1 MDQRWGKTWK
11 NILHYSCRNEQ
22 IGNLCNISLC
32 FLSVW
37 DRWESWWQNAGPT
50 IQPAA
55 SQPYGSKRHLPKC
68 QNHRISSCEKA
79 LLGVCLHA
87 YKRQVLTL
95 ALFQAV
101 QAGVLFLFVCFFGGE
116 RRGNMKQKITWG
128 IPWWHTLS
136 SNAEK
141 SAKSPQKQ
149 SELIVHGLLLF
160 FKEDETI
167 TFPTSVKTLKPDIGS
182 CSHAPKALEKE
193 TWVWLGT
200 VHAEIHK
207 QATDQRVEDYM
218 IAFCESY
225 LTRRWRSD

>member
-79 LLGVCLHA
+79 LPGVCLHA

-101 QAGVLFLFVCFFGGE
+101 QAGGVFFVCFFVFWGGKE
-116 RRGNMKQKITWG
+116 GEHEAEDHLGDPMMTYFEFKCWEICKVPSKTIRTNCAW
-128 IPWWHTLS
+128 S
-136 SNAEK
+136 S
-141 SAKSPQKQ
+141 
-149 SELIVHGLLLF
+149 
-160 FKEDETI
+160 
-167 TFPTSVKTLKPDIGS
+167 SVL
-182 CSHAPKALEKE
+182 
-193 TWVWLGT
+193 
-200 VHAEIHK
+200 
-207 QATDQRVEDYM
+207 Q
-218 IAFCESY
+218 
-225 LTRRWRSD
+225 RRWDNYISD